1 MEKYDKKNFIKTLIG
16 AIIFSLSNFPIT
28 TIIGLSVY
36 ITSFIHLNQSFVTMH
51 YGTFFQP
58 INQISTKL
66 IGPIGGILEN
76 KIGFHETLFLG
87 SFLIF
92 ISLIGFYVQQNI
104 YYFYILICIM
114 GIGNGISIPYTK
126 NLIMYIPKRK
136 GFISSAIMIPNI
148 ISLAIFKFIGEKII
162 NKEGYTLNP
171 KKNEIFYPER
181 ICKNIEIY
189 LMLCII
195 VFPILRIISMILM
208 KKYKEKKDIQKLN
221 NKNIENY
228 LIGKY
233 NNNENNEDI
242 MKVLKNYRFWLIGGI
257 SFFATFNQHFIVATS
272 RTFGA
277 LIGIDGKILQYLGI
291 INSLSLITISPLFG
305 YLSDK
310 IGTKIILTFIIII
323 NGLISFCFY
332 LFIDNNLMFIILNF
346 SMFIVFSGFLTI
358 MNPHIMHIF
367 GLKNSII
374 LIGINGI
381 FATVSNIIS
390 SCTAFIISKFYPG
403 ITIKNP
409 YKICFLIG
417 AFLNFISFILI
428 NYDSDVPF
436 DYDGMQKND
445 LIKNKENE
453 LEEN

>member
-1 MEKYDKKNFIKTLIG
+1 
-16 AIIFSLSNFPIT
+16 
-28 TIIGLSVY
+28 
-36 ITSFIHLNQSFVTMH
+36 
-51 YGTFFQP
+51 
-58 INQISTKL
+58 
-66 IGPIGGILEN
+66 
-76 KIGFHETLFLG
+76 
-87 SFLIF
+87 
-92 ISLIGFYVQQNI
+92 
-104 YYFYILICIM
+104 
-114 GIGNGISIPYTK
+114 
-126 NLIMYIPKRK
+126 
-136 GFISSAIMIPNI
+136 
-148 ISLAIFKFIGEKII
+148 
-162 NKEGYTLNP
+162 
-171 KKNEIFYPER
+171 
-181 ICKNIEIY
+181 
-189 LMLCII
+189 
-195 VFPILRIISMILM
+195 
-208 KKYKEKKDIQKLN
+208 
-221 NKNIENY
+221 
-228 LIGKY
+228 
-233 NNNENNEDI
+233 

-257 SFFATFNQHFIVATS
+257 SFFATFNHHFIVATS

-332 LFIDNNLMFIILNF
+332 LFIDNNLMYIILNF
-346 SMFIVFSGFLTI
+346 SIHIVFSGFLTS

-417 AFLNFISFILI
+417 AFLNISFILI

-436 DYDGMQKND
+436 DYNGMQKND